1 MFKACGS
8 TTNCAEKCLI
18 LFIIYIGCF
27 YLLFVAVKSDWK
39 YKISISIYVFPNNN
53 SEIAYKSGDKTD

>member
-27 YLLFVAVKSDWK
+27 YLLFVAVKSD
-39 YKISISIYVFPNNN
+39 
-53 SEIAYKSGDKTD
+53 